1 MTVLTDLA
9 LGIYNARWG
18 IALFRQGCSQ
28 RQYSQVLWGIGFIAA
43 AIAAL
48 LGGASHAV
56 GEQSPAV
63 RRKLWERDNLGHRVH
78 ERRHVCK
85 YGSCKHVAA
94 AKGKIA
100 SLARW

>member
-9 LGIYNARWG
+9 LGICNARWG

-48 LGGASHAV
+48 LGGASHARGRSV
-56 GEQSPAV
+56 TRRTAQAV
-63 RRKLWERDNLGHRVH
+63 ERDNLGHRVH
-78 ERRHVCK
+78 ERRHVLQ
-85 YGSCKHVAA
+85 V
-94 AKGKIA
+94 
-100 SLARW
+100 R